1 MRRAFATALAAC
13 LLLAG
18 CSAAPDPGASASPS
32 PGATTLAPAV
42 PTVAPEGGVLLSE
55 LGFVH
60 APAGFSVPASVG
72 LVEVV
77 DQVNN
82 ITVVAREPGGSAFA
96 QYLRDNLADMGYEIV
111 ADNDDSL
118 LFENDKWVGGFTVT
132 GDLSA
137 LSLRTDAERFS

>member
-1 MRRAFATALAAC
+1 MRKVATVLAVC

-18 CSAAPDPGASASPS
+18 CSSASQASAPASPS
-32 PGATTLAPAV
+32 SGATTGVAAV
-42 PTVAPEGGVLLSE
+42 PAVAPEGGVLLSE

-60 APAGFSVPASVG
+60 APAGFSVPSAVV
-72 LVEVV
+72 LVDLV

-82 ITVVAREPGGSAFA
+82 ITIVARQPDGAAFA
-96 QYLRDNLADMGYEIV
+96 QYLRDNLAGMGYEIV

-118 LFENDKWVGGFTVT
+118 LFEAQGWVGGFTVT

-137 LSLRTDAERFS
+137 LSLRTDAEPYS